1 MGVAQAAKGERG
13 SAEGARFAM
22 QRQLSR
28 AFFWLVTCASLA
40 LIVRETLFGGPR
52 TTALVSFVVAG
63 ATLAWS
69 HHRSAPLRVP
79 ALALFCAMVLFIT
92 SAAKALG
99 GASAP
104 ALSFGFIPG
113 YLAMLVLGPLWGW
126 GVCGLMLVAFAW
138 LFATTGFPA
147 PLDRLRFID
156 EVAMTIFAAGLAHA
170 LVRSFAVYEQAIDAR
185 AAVLRQ
191 RSKERQTLIQA
202 IYQRLEPLSARLS
215 AALDDRSGPADRGAL
230 QRLLAQLSDG
240 LKEVKALCGPDTA
253 EMERAGE
260 TDQSIRS
267 RTMRVWLR
275 LAALLMA
282 YFVVRNLITHAPF
295 APSLFSMGSCLLV
308 DFWLTRPA
316 SRKYGEVTA
325 LAVGLLA
332 TAPMIVHIHEYGGT
346 PDAPPLVVVPTIVL
360 FTALLSQGPSVFA
373 LMTINVGILVWVGRA
388 GPLSLKQLRLLGD
401 LGLTFVVVVLAE
413 GCVFALRR
421 RYARALLEQRRS
433 LVEAARQHRR
443 LAGTL
448 FHDVSNHVQ
457 MLTFYV
463 EFDEVPADLRHARS
477 LAQRVQ
483 RLIALSK
490 EFLLPNEG
498 SYTPR
503 IESVRLAEAVESVE
517 EAFGPRIEA
526 KGLRFQAGP
535 DLELR
540 VRAQTDLLIESVLG
554 NLVSNAIKFSNPDSA
569 IRLTCERVGAQVRIV
584 VADDGPG
591 LPSEVLGRL
600 GGDGALPSRTGTGG
614 EAGQG
619 FGLHL
624 AFDHL
629 QRMGGRLE
637 LRNRD
642 GGGAEA
648 TVWLPAVEAAAGP
661 TDQSFSGM
669 S

>member
-1 MGVAQAAKGERG
+1 MGVAQSAKGERG
-13 SAEGARFAM
+13 AAEGARLTM

-52 TTALVSFVVAG
+52 STALVAFLASG
-63 ATLAWS
+63 GTLAWS
-69 HHRSAPLRVP
+69 YHRSAPLRVP
-79 ALALFCAMVLFIT
+79 AVALFCAMVLFIT

-104 ALSFGFIPG
+104 ALSFGFVPG

-126 GVCGLMLVAFAW
+126 GVYGMMLVAFGW
-138 LFATTGFPA
+138 LFATSGFPA
-147 PLDRLRFID
+147 PFDRLRFID

-170 LVRSFAVYEQAIDAR
+170 LVRSFALYEKAIDAR
-185 AAVLRQ
+185 AGVLRQ
-191 RSKERQTLIQA
+191 RGKDRETLIQA
-202 IYQRLEPLSARLS
+202 IYQRLEPLSERLS
-215 AALDDRSGPADRGAL
+215 AALSDRAGPADRGTV
-230 QRLLAQLSDG
+230 QKLLAQLSDA

-253 EMERAGE
+253 ETERAGE

-267 RTMRVWLR
+267 NTMRVWLR

-282 YFVVRNLITHAPF
+282 FFVVRNLLTHAPF
-295 APSLFSMGSCLLV
+295 APSLFSMGFCLLV
-308 DFWLTRPA
+308 DLWLTRPV
-316 SRKYGEVTA
+316 SRKYAELTA

-332 TAPMIVHIHEYGGT
+332 TGPMIVHIHEYGGT
-346 PDAPPLVVVPTIVL
+346 PDAPPLVVVPAIVL
-360 FTALLSQGPSVFA
+360 FTALLSQGPAVFA
-373 LMTINVGILVWVGRA
+373 LMAINVGILVWVGQA
-388 GPLSLKQLRLLGD
+388 GPLSLKQQRLLGD

-413 GCVFALRR
+413 GCVVALRR

-433 LVEAARQHRR
+433 LVEAARQQRR

-457 MLTFYV
+457 MLSFYV
-463 EFDEVPADLRHARS
+463 EFDELSVELRHARS
-477 LAQRVQ
+477 LGQRVQ

-490 EFLLPNEG
+490 EFLLPNA
-498 SYTPR
+498 SNYTPR

-554 NLVSNAIKFSNPDSA
+554 NLVSNAIKFSSPDSA
-569 IRLTCERVGAQVRIV
+569 IRLTCDRVGREVRIV
-584 VADDGPG
+584 VADNGPG
-591 LPSEVLGRL
+591 LPSEVLRRL
-600 GGDGALPSRTGTGG
+600 GGDGALPSQAGTSG
-614 EAGQG
+614 EVGQG

-648 TVWLPAVEAAAGP
+648 TVWLPAGEAAGP
-661 TDQSFSGM
+661 TEQPFSGM